1 VAGAR
6 GAWFVGRIE
15 GADGAVLRDAA
26 DAVRGALGSG
36 AAVFAAENEGK
47 VSWIVIVTADLVQAK
62 IVAAGDVLKAAE
74 IKGGGKPDLAQGG
87 GQDPAAVPGQLRKMA
102 DFLASKLE
110 SAAAETWTA

>member
-1 VAGAR
+1 
-6 GAWFVGRIE
+6 
-15 GADGAVLRDAA
+15 LRDAA

-36 AAVFAAENEGK
+36 AAVFAAENDGK

-62 IVAAGDVLKAAE
+62 IVAAGDVLKAGE